1 MYANLY
7 LKQFLIK
14 LPLKKKPNY
23 SDYKFSIK
31 YPIDYRYLS
40 FNHTTI
46 LKVIGNIRS
55 PFVKISYFSHKFL
68 SFKYYGFLKFLHCKT
83 QKAIIKA
90 EINYSWNESDDIQKA
105 IFEDAV

>member
-40 FNHTTI
+40 FNHLTT
-46 LKVIGNIRS
+46 LKVI
-55 PFVKISYFSHKFL
+55 FKI
-68 SFKYYGFLKFLHCKT
+68 
-83 QKAIIKA
+83 
-90 EINYSWNESDDIQKA
+90 IQKKDKVVIKFKIISLDLSKA
-105 IFEDAV
+105 FKLCSLTEYMNKSKYLKSLEIGD